1 MTPKFESKPL
11 WYYLDEDLLDEP
23 DYFLEILDSLD
34 NLFNNE
40 SNDTAYLS
48 TEINNL
54 ISLLFKQQQNE
65 DNNN

>member
-40 SNDTAYLS
+40 SNDIAYLS

>member
-40 SNDTAYLS
+40 SNDTAYL
-48 TEINNL
+48 
-54 ISLLFKQQQNE
+54 LFKQQQNE